1 MLSDAE
7 MEAWEVPTNKVIK
20 QLAEKGPHS
29 EIFPNTILIAEK
41 NLYLKDYVRI
51 SEFCWVHAGQKTV
64 IGNFVHLGAN
74 MSLNGGG
81 TCIIED
87 FSGIASGTRLISG
100 SEEIDGSALIGPM
113 VPQEF
118 RNAVRSK
125 IHLQKHVFLCSN
137 TVVFPGV
144 TIGEGAVVAAGMVV
158 TKDIEPWTINIP
170 GKPVKKRPSAK
181 IKELEKACYEKMGVT
196 PFVYNG

>member
-1 MLSDAE
+1 MSTDDE
-7 MEAWEVPTNKVIK
+7 MEAWGLIK
-20 QLAEKGPHS
+20 PGKNLAERGPHS
-29 EIFPNTILIAEK
+29 EIFPHTVLICEK

-51 SEFCWVHAGQKTV
+51 SEYCWVHAGQLTV

-87 FSGIASGTRLISG
+87 FCGIASGTRMISG
-100 SEEIDGSALIGPM
+100 SEEIDGSVLIGPM
-113 VPQEF
+113 VPLEF

-137 TVVFPGV
+137 SVVLPGV

-170 GKPVKKRPSAK
+170 GKPIKKRESAK
-181 IKELEKACYEKMGVT
+181 IKELEKRCYDKMGVT